1 MNILV
6 FTEGTILVFLSGKNL
21 PREEIVRLSQQAG
34 VQRVVRNIALLNNAL
49 SPVEPK
55 GSVYDFASY
64 IPIHHAVEKLTN
76 WSKQGATIYYLTSR
90 RTKKEIEAI
99 KTVLD
104 SYHFPDAHNILFRH
118 KGENY
123 KDVAKKLM
131 PDILIEDNCES
142 IGGNKEMTYP
152 NMDQIAKQKIHSIVI
167 KEFEGIDHL
176 PANINQLGF
185 T

>member
-21 PREEIVRLSQQAG
+21 PREEVVRLSQQAV
-34 VQRVVRNIALLNNAL
+34 VQRVVRNVGLLNAL
-49 SPVEPK
+49 SLVAPK
-55 GSVYDFASY
+55 GSVYDFTSY
-64 IPIHHAVEKLTN
+64 VPIQHAVEKLTN
-76 WSKQGATIYYLTSR
+76 WSKQGATIHYLTSR
-90 RTKKEIEAI
+90 RTKNEIETI
-99 KTVLD
+99 KTILNI
-104 SYHFPDAHNILFRH
+104 YHFPDAQNILFCH

-142 IGGNKEMTYP
+142 IGGTKEMTYP
-152 NMDQIAKQKIHSIVI
+152 NMDKISKQKIHSIII

-176 PANINQLGF
+176 PTSINKLN
-185 T
+185 TI